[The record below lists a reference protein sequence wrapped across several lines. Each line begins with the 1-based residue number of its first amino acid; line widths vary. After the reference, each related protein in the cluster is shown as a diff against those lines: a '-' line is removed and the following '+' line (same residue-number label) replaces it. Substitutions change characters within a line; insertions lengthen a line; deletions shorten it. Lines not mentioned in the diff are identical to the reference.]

1 MRWIRGA
8 MTALALLSFSS
19 ISLADDHFGGP
30 KAGQVYLLPGIGYAA
45 SPDDLPIE
53 EEAIGPT
60 GIIGF
65 PLTDRFIAE
74 VLVGTY
80 DYDYTIGAAEGSDT
94 ANAVWVNGLYKFT
107 NARGAWQPFA
117 LLGIGRTD
125 YGFDSVRDEIDD
137 TQGNVGLGVFGSL
150 SPRFSLRADIRGV
163 YSEEN
168 GSFEPFLFAGLS
180 AVIGPVDSA
189 APADSDGD
197 GVPDRRD
204 DCPNTMPGRTVGADG
219 CELDGDGDGVVD
231 GDDQCPGTPA
241 GTDVDSRGCPPDAD
255 TDGDGV
261 ADSSDDCPNTPAGVE
276 VDRNGCALDSDGDG
290 VPNYKDKCPNS
301 EAGALVDETGCYVTL
316 EEDVTI
322 DMSIEF
328 DSNSAD
334 IRSSEIPEIREAVT
348 FLRQFPAANAV
359 IEGHTDDTGA
369 ESYNQ
374 QLSERRARSVYNY
387 MINQAGI
394 PAARLTYVGYGE
406 SRPISSNDTAEGR
419 QRNRRVSA
427 VLSATRETRA
437 TQ

>member
-1 MRWIRGA
+1 MRCIRVA
-8 MTALALLSFSS
+8 VAALALLSFSS
-19 ISLADDHFGGP
+19 LSLADGHLGGP
-30 KAGQVYLLPGIGYAA
+30 KAGQIYLLPGIGYAS
-45 SPDDLPIE
+45 SPDDLNIE
-53 EEAIGPT
+53 DEAVGPT

-74 VLVGTY
+74 ILVGSY
-80 DYDYTIGAAEGSDT
+80 DYDYTIGAVEGSDNS
-94 ANAVWVNGLYKFT
+94 NAVWVNGLYKFT

-125 YGFDSVRDEIDD
+125 SSFDIVRDNIDD
-137 TQGNVGLGVFGSL
+137 DQANVGLGVFGAL
-150 SPRFSLRADIRGV
+150 SNRFSLRADVRGV
-163 YSEEN
+163 YSEES
-168 GSFEPFLFAGLS
+168 GSFEPFLFAGIS
-180 AVIGPVDSA
+180 AILGPVDSA
-189 APADSDGD
+189 APTDTDGD

-204 DCPNTMPGRTVGADG
+204 DCPSTPPGRTVGADG
-219 CELDGDGDGVVD
+219 CELDSDGDGVVD
-231 GDDQCPGTPA
+231 GDDACPNTPA
-241 GTDVDSRGCPPDAD
+241 GTVVDSRGCPPDAD

-261 ADSSDDCPNTPAGVE
+261 SDNNDDCPNTPAGVE
-276 VDRNGCALDSDGDG
+276 VNRNGCALDSDGDG

-301 EAGALVDETGCYVTL
+301 AAGALVDETGCYVIL

-328 DSNSAD
+328 DTNSAD
-334 IRSSEIPEIREAVT
+334 IRSSEIAEIRDAVK
-348 FLRQFPAANAV
+348 FLRQFPEANAV

-369 ESYNQ
+369 EAYNQ

-437 TQ
+437 TR